1 MEYRR
6 GAHTVFEIHL
16 HLVWITKYR
25 RPALTGEIATRVRD
39 LIRDIC
45 GQHEVSIMKGHVSKD
60 HVHLLISPPPQVTIS
75 RLMQWLKGRTAHHL
89 LAEFPHLKRQ
99 FWGRHLWARG
109 YFCCSSWNVTDD
121 VIAKYIAEQNV
132 DQGDDFKADG
142 WADLRWKPL
151 VRKTLCRL
159 PVNWAGSRRQDRP
172 SVVVSSLPVT
182 LHSTEPRCDTVG
194 NHGGAWQS
202 NGS

>member
-60 HVHLLISPPPQVTIS
+60 HVHLLISLPPQVTIS

-89 LAEFPHLKRQ
+89 LAEFPHLKKQ

-109 YFCCSSWNVTDD
+109 YFCCSSGNVTDD

-132 DQGDDFKADG
+132 DQGGVDI
-142 WADLRWKPL
+142 
-151 VRKTLCRL
+151 
-159 PVNWAGSRRQDRP
+159 
-172 SVVVSSLPVT
+172 VT
-182 LHSTEPRCDTVG
+182 LGFPIDAATEAFDEPLTTQQVL
-194 NHGGAWQS
+194 AIAS
-202 NGS
+202 AFIAA